1 MSPTAVPV
9 TETAPTDDSMSAS
22 VSGVHSGPAGHD
34 PGELD
39 YHALNAMLNL
49 YDEDGRIQFERDK
62 QAARQYFLQHVNQ
75 NTVFFHNLKE
85 KLDYLV
91 EKNYYEPEVLDKYS
105 REFVKGL
112 FDAAYAQKFR
122 FPTFLGAFKYYTS
135 YTLKTF
141 DGKRY
146 LERFEDRVCM
156 VALTLADGDEK
167 LAVNLVDEIITGRFQ
182 PATPTFL
189 NSGKKQRGELVSCFL
204 LRIEDNMESIG
215 RSINSA
221 LQLSKRGGG
230 VAFALTNIRESGA
243 PIKKIENQSSGV
255 IPVMKLLEDSFSYA
269 NQLGARQGAGAVYL
283 NAHHPD
289 IHRFLDTKRENADE
303 KIRIKTLSLGV
314 VIPDITFELAKRNED
329 MYLFSPYDVER
340 VYGKPFADINVS
352 ELYHEMVEDG
362 RIRKTKINAREFFQT
377 LAEIQFESGYP
388 YIMFEDT
395 VNKANPIDGKIIMS
409 NLCSEILQVSTPST
423 FNDDLSYKHVGKDIS
438 CNLGSMNIA
447 KTMDSPD
454 FGATIE
460 TAIRGLTAVADQTSI
475 DSVPSIKRA
484 NEGGHA
490 IGLGQM
496 NLHGYLARERIFYG
510 SEEGIDFTNIYFYT
524 VLFHALKAS
533 NKLAK
538 ERGRPFA
545 GFEDS
550 KYASGEFFDKYTEQA
565 WEPATDKVRGIF
577 SEAGIHIP
585 TQDDWR
591 ELKEAVARDGIYN
604 QNLQAVPPT
613 GSISYINNSTS
624 SIHPVASKIE
634 IRKEGKIGRVYYP
647 APYMNNENIEY
658 YEDAYEIGYEK
669 IIDTY
674 AAATQHVDQGL
685 SLTLFFKDS
694 ATTRDI
700 NKAQIYAWKKGIKTL
715 YYIRL
720 RQMALEGTA
729 VDECVSCTL

>member
-1 MSPTAVPV
+1 M
-9 TETAPTDDSMSAS
+9 
-22 VSGVHSGPAGHD
+22 
-34 PGELD
+34 D

-49 YDEDGRIQFERDK
+49 FGPNGEIQFDMDRK
-62 QAARQYFLQHVNQ
+62 AVRQYFLQHVNQ
-75 NTVFFHNLKE
+75 NTVFFHNLEE

-91 EKNYYEPEVLDKYS
+91 TQNYYEKEVLDLYS
-105 REFVKGL
+105 FEFVQNL
-112 FDAAYAQKFR
+112 FNLAYKKKFR

-141 DGKRY
+141 DGLRY
-146 LERFEDRVCM
+146 LERYEDRVCM
-156 VALTLADGDEK
+156 VALALADGDEA
-167 LAVNLVDEIITGRFQ
+167 LAISIMEEVLSGRFQ

-189 NSGKKQRGELVSCFL
+189 NAGKKQRGELVSCFL
-204 LRIEDNMESIG
+204 LRMEDNMESIG

-230 VAFALTNIRESGA
+230 VAFSLTNIREHGA
-243 PIKKIENQSSGV
+243 PIKMIENQSSGI
-255 IPVMKLLEDSFSYA
+255 IPIMKLLEDAFSYA

-289 IHRFLDTKRENADE
+289 IMRFLDTKRENADE

-314 VIPDITFELAKRNED
+314 VIPDITFELAKNDED

-340 VYGKPFADINVS
+340 VYGVPFTEISVS
-352 ELYHEMVEDG
+352 DKYREMVDDG
-362 RIRKTKINAREFFQT
+362 RIRKQKIKARAFFQT

-395 VNKANPIDGKIIMS
+395 VNAANPIAGRITMS
-409 NLCSEILQVSTPST
+409 NLCSEILQVSEAST
-423 FNDDLSYKHVGKDIS
+423 YKDDLNYEHIGKDIS
-438 CNLGSMNIA
+438 CNLGSLNIA
-447 KTMDSPD
+447 MTMDSPD
-454 FGATIE
+454 FGKTVE
-460 TAIRGLTAVADQTSI
+460 TSIRALTAVSDMSKI
-475 DSVPSIKRA
+475 NSVPSIARG
-484 NEGGHA
+484 NDESHA

-510 SEEGIDFTNIYFYT
+510 SEEGVDFTNIYFYT
-524 VLFHALKAS
+524 VTYHAIKAS
-533 NKLAK
+533 NRIAMDRKSS
-538 ERGRPFA
+538 FV

-550 KYASGEFFDKYTEQA
+550 KYADGTFFDKYTDKV
-565 WEPATDKVRGIF
+565 WEPETARIRELFET
-577 SEAGIHIP
+577 AGVAIP
-585 TQDDWR
+585 TQADWE
-591 ELKEAVARDGIYN
+591 ELRKSVMAHGMYN
-604 QNLQAVPPT
+604 RNLQAVPPT

-624 SIHPVASKIE
+624 SIHPIASKIE

-647 APYMNNENIEY
+647 APFMSNDNLDY
-658 YEDAYEIGYEK
+658 YQDAYEIGAEK

-685 SLTLFFKDS
+685 SLTLFFRDT

-700 NKAQIYAWKKGIKTL
+700 NKAQIYAWRKGIKTI

-720 RQMALEGTA
+720 RQMALEGTQ
-729 VDECVSCTL
+729 VEGCVSCTL